1 MNKMILKQEREELYS
16 CYKKML
22 ETGLTNGTSG
32 NVSLINRKEQ
42 LLVIS
47 PTGVSF
53 DKLKLEKISIVDFD
67 GNLIDGLMP
76 SSELKMHQIL
86 YKNRND
92 INAIIHGHTV
102 FSTTIS
108 CLREDLPA
116 IDYMIAVAGGNS
128 VKCAEY
134 ATYGT
139 QELAENVLKA
149 MVGRKAALLANHG
162 IIVGAGDIHNA
173 FNIIEQIEYVAELY
187 VRARS
192 IGDPV
197 ILSDNEMEKMIN
209 LFKNY
214 GQIK

>member
-22 ETGLTNGTSG
+22 DTGLTNGTSG

-108 CLREDLPA
+108 CLREALPA

-197 ILSDNEMEKMIN
+197 ILSDNEMEKMVN